1 MFLVSEI
8 SKLINGKIIGDSD
21 FLIEGICGI
30 KNGKVN
36 HMTYLKDSS
45 YKRHLKKSNASVFI
59 IDKDFNEI
67 SENKTYIKVNNS
79 GLAFIKVLKHF
90 KKKLMTNNKKNN
102 TCKAKILDN
111 VNLGKNVHIGRNS
124 IIYPGCYLGDNST
137 VGKNSILYPNTILYN
152 DVEIGNNCVIDAGCV
167 IGADGFGLIQ
177 DNGISY
183 NIPHIG
189 KVLIG
194 DNVTIGSN
202 TCIDRGTIDATVIG
216 DNVKIDNMVQIA
228 HNVKIN
234 NNCVIAGQVGIAG
247 STVLY
252 ENVKIGGGTSIIDNL
267 EIGKNSVI
275 LGNSFVWKNVKENSF
290 ISGNPAEDHK
300 LRLKKMATLNRLL
313 SKRNNG

>member
-21 FLIEGICGI
+21 FLIEGICSI
-30 KNGKVN
+30 KNGKIN
-36 HMTYLKDSS
+36 HMTYLKNSS
-45 YKRHLKKSNASVFI
+45 YKRYLKKSNASVFI

-67 SENKTYIKVNNS
+67 YKDKIYIKVDNS
-79 GLAFIKVLKHF
+79 GLAFIKVLKYF
-90 KKKLMTNNKKNN
+90 KKKIMTNNKKNN
-102 TCKAKILDN
+102 ISDAKILDN
-111 VNLGKNVHIGRNS
+111 VSLGENVHIGRNS
-124 IIYPGCYLGDNST
+124 IIYPGCYIGDNSI
-137 VGKNSILYPNTILYN
+137 VGENCILYPNTILYK

-177 DNGISY
+177 DNDISY

-194 DNVTIGSN
+194 DYVTIGSN
-202 TCIDRGTIDATVIG
+202 TCIDRGTIDDTIIE

-252 ENVKIGGGTSIIDNL
+252 ENVKIGGGVSIIDNL

-290 ISGNPAEDHK
+290 ISGDPAEDHK
-300 LRLKKMATLNRLL
+300 LRLKKIASLNRIVE
-313 SKRNNG
+313 KNK

>member
-21 FLIEGICGI
+21 FLIEGICSI

-36 HMTYLKDSS
+36 HITYLKNAS
-45 YKRHLKKSNASVFI
+45 YKKYLKKSNATVFI
-59 IDKDFNEI
+59 IDNDFKEI
-67 SENKTYIKVNNS
+67 SEKKIYIKVNNS

-90 KKKLMTNNKKNN
+90 KKKSITNNKKNYISN
-102 TCKAKILDN
+102 AKILDN

-124 IIYPGCYLGDNST
+124 IIYPGCYLGDNSK
-137 VGKNSILYPNTILYN
+137 VGENSILYPNTIIYN
-152 DVEIGNNCVIDAGCV
+152 NVEIGNNCVIDAGCI

-177 DNGISY
+177 DNGVSY

-202 TCIDRGTIDATVIG
+202 TCIDRGTIDSTVIG

-228 HNVKIN
+228 HNVKIS
-234 NNCVIAGQVGIAG
+234 NNCLIAGQVGIAG

-252 ENVKIGGGTSIIDNL
+252 ENVKIGGGASIIDNL

-275 LGNSFVWKNVKENSF
+275 LGNSFVWKNIKENSF
-290 ISGNPAEDHK
+290 ISGDPAEDHK
-300 LRLKKMATLNRLL
+300 LRLKKIATLNKI
-313 SKRNNG
+313 SEKNK

>member
-21 FLIEGICGI
+21 FLIEGICSI

-36 HMTYLKDSS
+36 HITYLKNAS
-45 YKRHLKKSNASVFI
+45 YKKYLKKSNATVFI
-59 IDKDFNEI
+59 IDNDFKEI
-67 SENKTYIKVNNS
+67 SENKIYIKVNNS

-90 KKKLMTNNKKNN
+90 KKKSMINNKKNYISN
-102 TCKAKILDN
+102 AKILDN

-124 IIYPGCYLGDNST
+124 TIYPGCYLGDNSK
-137 VGKNSILYPNTILYN
+137 VGENSILYPNTIIYN
-152 DVEIGNNCVIDAGCV
+152 DVEIGNNCVIDAGCI

-177 DNGISY
+177 DNGVSY

-202 TCIDRGTIDATVIG
+202 TCIDRGTIDSTVIG

-228 HNVKIN
+228 HNVKIS
-234 NNCVIAGQVGIAG
+234 NNCLIAGQVGIAG
-247 STVLY
+247 STILY
-252 ENVKIGGGTSIIDNL
+252 ENVKIGGGASIIDNL

-275 LGNSFVWKNVKENSF
+275 LGNSFVWKNIKENSF
-290 ISGNPAEDHK
+290 ISGDPAEDHK
-300 LRLKKMATLNRLL
+300 LRLKKIATLNQIFE
-313 SKRNNG
+313 KNK

>member
-21 FLIEGICGI
+21 FLIEGICSI

-36 HMTYLKDSS
+36 HITYLKNAS
-45 YKRHLKKSNASVFI
+45 YKKYLKKSNATVFI
-59 IDKDFNEI
+59 IDNDFKEI
-67 SENKTYIKVNNS
+67 SENKIYIKVNNS

-90 KKKLMTNNKKNN
+90 KKKSMINNKKNYISN
-102 TCKAKILDN
+102 AKILDN

-124 IIYPGCYLGDNST
+124 IIYPGCYLGDNSK
-137 VGKNSILYPNTILYN
+137 VGENSILYPNTIIYN
-152 DVEIGNNCVIDAGCV
+152 DVEIGNNCVIDAGCI

-177 DNGISY
+177 DNGVSY

-202 TCIDRGTIDATVIG
+202 TCIDRGTIDSTVIG

-228 HNVKIN
+228 HNVKIS
-234 NNCVIAGQVGIAG
+234 NNCLIAGQVGIAG
-247 STVLY
+247 STILY
-252 ENVKIGGGTSIIDNL
+252 ENVKIGGGASIIDNL

-275 LGNSFVWKNVKENSF
+275 LGNSFVWKNIKENSF
-290 ISGNPAEDHK
+290 ISGDPAEDHK
-300 LRLKKMATLNRLL
+300 LRLKKIATLNQIFE
-313 SKRNNG
+313 KNK